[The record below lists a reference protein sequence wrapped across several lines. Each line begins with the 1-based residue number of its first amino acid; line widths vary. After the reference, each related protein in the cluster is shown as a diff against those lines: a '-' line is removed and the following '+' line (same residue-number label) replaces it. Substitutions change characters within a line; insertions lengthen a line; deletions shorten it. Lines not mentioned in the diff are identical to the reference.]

1 MRIVITNVTS
11 RVGHRREPVPVGDRA
26 GGPRSATHGPS
37 LGCRTLQ
44 KVAVIVV
51 LMTSV
56 MLAGCGTSGG
66 AKVPAK
72 PMAVATTAS
81 TRPASASA
89 QRSLVMIIRHGE
101 KPDGSHPGVDAGGN
115 RDDSSLSAIGWNRA
129 YTLVN
134 LFAPAQGPPRVGFA
148 RPTAIYAA
156 SANANGEG
164 RRTRETVQPLAD
176 ALGIPVNTAFGK
188 GEESALV
195 QDVIDR
201 PGVTLICWQ
210 HGEIP
215 AIAEAF
221 PAVSPPPPST
231 WPDDRFDVVWTL
243 TSTDN
248 GWQFAQLPE
257 HALPQDQAGI
267 IQD

>member
-1 MRIVITNVTS
+1 M
-11 RVGHRREPVPVGDRA
+11 P
-26 GGPRSATHGPS
+26 
-37 LGCRTLQ
+37 
-44 KVAVIVV
+44 
-51 LMTSV
+51 
-56 MLAGCGTSGG
+56 
-66 AKVPAK
+66 PA
-72 PMAVATTAS
+72 
-81 TRPASASA
+81 
-89 QRSLVMIIRHGE
+89 
-101 KPDGSHPGVDAGGN
+101 
-115 RDDSSLSAIGWNRA
+115 
-129 YTLVN
+129 
-134 LFAPAQGPPRVGFA
+134 
-148 RPTAIYAA
+148 
-156 SANANGEG
+156 ANANGEG

-215 AIAEAF
+215 AVAEAF

-257 HALPQDQAGI
+257 HALPQDQAGVI
-267 IQD
+267 S